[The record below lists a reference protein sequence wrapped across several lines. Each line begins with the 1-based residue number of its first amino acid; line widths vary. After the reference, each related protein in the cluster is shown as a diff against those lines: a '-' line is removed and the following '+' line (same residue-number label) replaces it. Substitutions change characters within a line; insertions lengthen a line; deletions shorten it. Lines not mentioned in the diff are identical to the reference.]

1 MYAIMGITGQVGG
14 AVARTL
20 LKAGKTVRGIVRDK
34 AKAANWLEAGV
45 ELVVADQ
52 ADQESL
58 KAAFQ
63 DVAGL
68 FVMLPANFAPSPGF
82 EEPRALIAT
91 LTSAVAAV
99 KPRKIVALSSIG
111 AHRKQGLGLI
121 TQLHL
126 LEDALSTTTSPT
138 AFLRPGW
145 FIENIAWDIEP
156 AAKTGTFPSFL
167 QPLDKPVPMVATD
180 DVGRVAAELLQ
191 EEWQGTRVVELEGP
205 TRVSPNDLSTAL
217 SLALEKS
224 VSAIPV
230 PRNEWESLFKGQGTS
245 WPTPRIEM
253 LDGFNTNWISFEGAP
268 ATHVRGRLNLQTAV
282 QLLVDQR
289 QNTKR

>member
-1 MYAIMGITGQVGG
+1 MYAVMGITGQVGG

-20 LKAGKTVRGIVRDK
+20 LRAGSSVRGIVRDK
-34 AKAANWLEAGV
+34 ARAAKWQEAGV

-63 DVAGL
+63 DVEGL
-68 FVMLPANFAPSPGF
+68 FVMLPPNFAPGPGF
-82 EEPRALIAT
+82 VESRALIAT
-91 LTSAVAAV
+91 LTTAIAAIR
-99 KPRKIVALSSIG
+99 PRKIVALSSIG
-111 AHRKQGLGLI
+111 AHKRQGLGLI

-126 LEDALSTTTSPT
+126 LEEALSTTPSPT

-145 FIENIAWDIEP
+145 FMENTVWDIEP
-156 AAKTGTFPSFL
+156 AARTGTFPSFL

-180 DVGRVAAELLQ
+180 DVGRIVAELLR
-191 EEWQGTRVVELEGP
+191 EEWQGQRVVELEGP
-205 TRVSPNDLSTAL
+205 TRVSPKDLSAAL
-217 SLALEKS
+217 SMALEKT

-230 PRNEWESLFKGQGTS
+230 PRNEWESLFKSQGIP
-245 WPTPRIEM
+245 WPAPRIEM

-268 ATHVRGRLNLQTAV
+268 ATHVKGRLDLQTV
-282 QLLVDQR
+282 IRSLVEQR
-289 QNTKR
+289 QNSG